1 MLSRKINNKGFTL
14 IEVLGVIILI
24 SIIGG
29 VAISTVGSTVSS
41 SREESYLIMKDNI
54 VSAGYDYI
62 NECALGSLQCDFSY
76 DNNNTFWAKDLQN
89 AGFFDNL
96 ESPIDGNDL
105 SECLL
110 LEAVKSNGVVVI
122 NLQDSCY

>member
-96 ESPIDGNDL
+96 ESPIDGKDL

>member
-1 MLSRKINNKGFTL
+1 MLLRKINNNGFTL

-29 VAISTVGSTVSS
+29 LAINTVGSTVSA
-41 SREESYLIMKDNI
+41 SREEAYQIMKNNI

-76 DNNNTFWAKDLQN
+76 DNNKFWAKDLQN

-96 ESPIDGNDL
+96 ESPIDGKDL
-105 SECLL
+105 SGCLL
-110 LEAVKSNGVVVI
+110 LEVVKSNGVVVI